1 MQRILFILLP
11 IYFCATLYVSYA
23 QSDTNTVS
31 SATDA
36 TTSTFSITP
45 NTTTVAPDISC
56 ESHHNDCKACVQ
68 NSKCYFCGEN
78 NQCHTHVEKA
88 IVDGQCNMKNAYF
101 YTCTITFR
109 NLMIIAG
116 VLCGIPVLIIL
127 VLCCYCCC
135 CKKRGI
141 KLSKD
146 DLKWA
151 RQREER
157 QQIAAERRKE
167 RAERTEEIRK
177 KYGLVRDSNPYQK
190 FDA

>member
-1 MQRILFILLP
+1 MFMLLP
-11 IYFCATLYVSYA
+11 IYFCATIYVSYA
-23 QSDTNTVS
+23 QIDSTTISSTV
-31 SATDA
+31 DA
-36 TTSTFSITP
+36 TTSTFSVIP

-56 ESHHNDCKACVQ
+56 EAHNNDCKACVQ

-78 NQCHTHVEKA
+78 NECHTHVEKA
-88 IVDGQCNMKNAYF
+88 IVDGKCNMKNAYF

-127 VLCCYCCC
+127 ILCCYCCC
-135 CKKRGI
+135 CKKRGL